1 MYTIVQQEKKSTPKP
16 RLMFAH
22 SEEDCSGSAI
32 QVELHPA
39 TLKRQGSL
47 MVEFVEQTDDGYCDA
62 DGYHHGGFDWAG
74 SLKFRL
80 NLARVGKLLRV
91 LNGSVSEINPSTNQP
106 QQIRRRND
114 SIFLWCDREGDNA
127 NGDNS
132 PNILLTAITDNK
144 REWTFRLFPEE
155 VVVLRHAIEGAMSR
169 LAWGERKAEEEDAN

>member
-1 MYTIVQQEKKSTPKP
+1 MYTAVKKEIKSTPKP
-16 RLMFAH
+16 KLMFAH

-39 TLKRQGSL
+39 TLERPGSL
-47 MVEFVEQTDDGYCDA
+47 MLEFADQTEPGYVDS
-62 DGYHHGGFDWAG
+62 DGYHNGGFNWAG

-80 NLARVGKLLRV
+80 KLAKVGKFLLL

-106 QQIRRRND
+106 EQIRRRND
-114 SIFLWCDREGDNA
+114 SIFLWCDSERNNA
-127 NGDNS
+127 NGDDS
-132 PNILLTAITDNK
+132 PVILLTAIADNK

-169 LAWGERKAEEEDAN
+169 LAWGEREPEEEYAN